1 MTEIAANCCL
11 QAASLGS
18 NALYPMKEPNEY
30 AIITTRL
37 CFVGT
42 TFPEFKGMGWQLCI
56 GKGELMNDGMKAV
69 ISGITAG
76 LVTAAICAIG
86 FGVFGGDDSYDSW
99 TVKAS
104 LGISVC
110 ITSLVSVRATQRM
123 LSQQANE

>member
-1 MTEIAANCCL
+1 
-11 QAASLGS
+11 
-18 NALYPMKEPNEY
+18 
-30 AIITTRL
+30 
-37 CFVGT
+37 
-42 TFPEFKGMGWQLCI
+42 
-56 GKGELMNDGMKAV
+56 MNDGMKAV